1 MNQEYFHPSPRE
13 PRRDWEV
20 GDVQFTGDGANVYIM
35 FLKLRD
41 LSAADDTLR
50 ISSSEQTGQF
60 KRRQLDRP

>member
-20 GDVQFTGDGANVYIM
+20 GDVRFTHLFGDGDEAY
-35 FLKLRD
+35 FTQRPF
-41 LSAADDTLR
+41 AADDTLR
-50 ISSSEQTGQF
+50 ISSSEQTNQF